1 MNQQW
6 LATQNDPTLYQVFDP
21 LKSISEPK
29 RRVYIQ
35 VYIYIIVYMLCKS
48 ILIYLHIYMVY
59 IQRQMRIAV
68 HIYIFVVHPLLSQN
82 AVFVHLAPSIVISS
96 Q

>member
-1 MNQQW
+1 MNQKW

-29 RRVYIQ
+29 RRCIYT
-35 VYIYIIVYMLCKS
+35 YIYIHMLCKS
-48 ILIYLHIYMVY
+48 ILIFTYIYVVY
-59 IQRQMRIAV
+59 IQRQMGIAV
-68 HIYIFVVHPLLSQN
+68 RIYIFVVHPLLSQN